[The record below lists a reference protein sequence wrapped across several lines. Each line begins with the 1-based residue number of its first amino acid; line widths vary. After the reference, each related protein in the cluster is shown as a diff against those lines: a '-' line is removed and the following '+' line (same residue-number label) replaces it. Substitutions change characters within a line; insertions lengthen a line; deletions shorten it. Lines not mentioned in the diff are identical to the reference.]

1 MADAKVTGPARPGAR
16 VLFENQLL
24 RHTNPRSS
32 LGNAV
37 SSKTA
42 GANSYYVISTPK
54 VAPNPLKRINATHN
68 NLLEDSGIAPHQRE
82 EGYELLQAA
91 LRNSKGTVSNSN
103 IMR

>member
-1 MADAKVTGPARPGAR
+1 MLDAKVTGPPRPGAR

-32 LGNAV
+32 LGNAI

-42 GANSYYVISTPK
+42 GANSYYLISTPK
-54 VAPNPLKRINATHN
+54 VAPNPLKRINVTQN
-68 NLLEDSGIAPHQRE
+68 NLLEESGIAAYQRE
-82 EGYELLQAA
+82 EEYELLQAA
-91 LRNSKGTVSNSN
+91 LRNSKGTVSHSN